1 LTRFAEHGFP
11 IGMTEPQPH
20 TTTLGRLVGYR
31 LRRASAVFA
40 SDFAVTLEGTG
51 IRQIPMGILAVVAD
65 NPGINQ
71 GTVGRLLGIK
81 RANMVPLINE
91 LIEAGLIVRETDP
104 TDRRAFT
111 LDMSAEGKRMLVDC
125 IARIEAHEE
134 RLLSGFTAAEKATLL
149 DLLERIEQ
157 RAVTT
162 D

>member
-1 LTRFAEHGFP
+1 
-11 IGMTEPQPH
+11 MTEPHPH
-20 TTTLGRLVGYR
+20 TRTLGRLVGYR

-40 SDFAVTLEGTG
+40 SDFAVTLDGTG

-91 LIEAGLIVRETDP
+91 LIEAGLILRETDP
-104 TDRRAFT
+104 SDRRAFT
-111 LDMSAEGKRMLVDC
+111 LDMSAEGQRMLTDC
-125 IARIEAHEE
+125 IARIEGHEE
-134 RLLSGFTAAEKATLL
+134 RLLAGFTDTEKATLL

>member
-1 LTRFAEHGFP
+1 
-11 IGMTEPQPH
+11 MTEPTPH
-20 TTTLGRLVGYR
+20 TRTLGRLVGYR

-40 SDFAVTLEGTG
+40 SDFAITLEGTG

-104 TDRRAFT
+104 SDRRAFT
-111 LDMSAEGKRMLVDC
+111 LAMSPAGSAMLADC
-125 IARIEAHEE
+125 VRRIEAHEV
-134 RLLSGFTAAEKATLL
+134 RLLDGFTAAERAMLL
-149 DLLERIEQ
+149 NLLERIEQ
-157 RAVTT
+157 RAVVA

>member
-1 LTRFAEHGFP
+1 
-11 IGMTEPQPH
+11 MTEPHPH
-20 TTTLGRLVGYR
+20 TRTLGRLVGYR

-40 SDFAVTLEGTG
+40 SDFAVTLDGTG
-51 IRQIPMGILAVVAD
+51 VRQIPMGILAVVAD

-91 LIEAGLIVRETDP
+91 LIEAGLILRETDP
-104 TDRRAFT
+104 SDRRAFT
-111 LDMSAEGKRMLVDC
+111 LDMSAEGQRTLTDC
-125 IARIEAHEE
+125 IARIEGHEE
-134 RLLSGFTAAEKATLL
+134 RLLADFTDAEKATLL

>member
-1 LTRFAEHGFP
+1 MSEAV
-11 IGMTEPQPH
+11 PH
-20 TTTLGRLVGYR
+20 TRTLGQLVGYR

-40 SDFAVTLEGTG
+40 ADFAVTLEGTG
-51 IRQIPMGILAVVAD
+51 IRQIPMGILSVVAD

-91 LIEAGLIVRETDP
+91 LIESGLIVRETDP
-104 TDRRAFT
+104 ADRRAFT
-111 LDMSAEGKRMLVDC
+111 LAMSPAGSAMFDDC
-125 IARIEAHEE
+125 IRRIEAHEE
-134 RLLSGFTAAEKATLL
+134 RLLAGFTKAEKAVLL

-157 RAVTT
+157 RAVAV

>member
-1 LTRFAEHGFP
+1 
-11 IGMTEPQPH
+11 MTEPTPH
-20 TTTLGRLVGYR
+20 TRTLGRLVGYR

-40 SDFAVTLEGTG
+40 SDFAITLEGTG

-104 TDRRAFT
+104 SDRRAFT
-111 LDMSAEGKRMLVDC
+111 LAMSPAGSAMLADC
-125 IARIEAHEE
+125 VRRIEAHEV
-134 RLLSGFTAAEKATLL
+134 RLLDGFTAAERAMLL
-149 DLLERIEQ
+149 NLLERIEQ
-157 RAVTT
+157 RAVVT